1 MANLYQ
7 EEHLRRVGSPWNQPS
22 KSRNLLHIPMTLDFG
37 IKLLNKKNS
46 KSLRVFLEALQESPA
61 LDYLKARHKVLLPRF
76 STCFTFVP
84 FVGGLWRAHF
94 GEAEDQ
100 ATFTNSSSS
109 VEPPCGCP
117 WLSRTAKWYDYT
129 LLVEHGLCLHQ
140 ELLLNSRLFSS
151 NLRWYYI
158 ECLLKMHEWFQLP
171 SLLNGKWQCCIF
183 VLTNFDKIPGAGWTA
198 SSVAQSFATACHWH
212 MPLLGSFNSHYF
224 HRG

>member
-1 MANLYQ
+1 MQFGCKNFCKFGSCCFFESQLFQVVSEYTSIHRLKPPTLILPGHDGELVSRRTPEKSWEPMESTEQIQKLTAHTNDTGFWYQ
-7 EEHLRRVGSPWNQPS
+7 IAKQ
-22 KSRNLLHIPMTLDFG
+22 T
-37 IKLLNKKNS
+37 KNS

-117 WLSRTAKWYDYT
+117 LLSRTAK
-129 LLVEHGLCLHQ
+129 
-140 ELLLNSRLFSS
+140 
-151 NLRWYYI
+151 
-158 ECLLKMHEWFQLP
+158 
-171 SLLNGKWQCCIF
+171 
-183 VLTNFDKIPGAGWTA
+183 
-198 SSVAQSFATACHWH
+198 
-212 MPLLGSFNSHYF
+212 
-224 HRG
+224 